1 VYDAA
6 YEKSFDAVLCDVP
19 CSGFGT
25 VSENPD
31 IRILKTEGVFASVA
45 EDQRAILDTCS
56 RYVKEGGRL
65 YYSTCSPFACENDEV
80 VAEFLAAHPDFCAE
94 TIDSPL
100 PHEKKKY
107 GLQFLPDTASGAG
120 FYVCAMLCV
129 NGGKAREGEQK

>member
-1 VYDAA
+1 MTPLPEAA
-6 YEKSFDAVLCDVP
+6 EAV
-19 CSGFGT
+19 
-25 VSENPD
+25 
-31 IRILKTEGVFASVA
+31 
-45 EDQRAILDTCS
+45 
-56 RYVKEGGRL
+56 
-65 YYSTCSPFACENDEV
+65 
-80 VAEFLAAHPDFCAE
+80 EFLAAHPDFRAE